1 MFPEPRGHEF
11 ECEPHVGELLPH
23 RLGLAA
29 DLAGGEGLEVG
40 HGVVVVELDPLE
52 AERDG
57 RLEHVVKRHL
67 QPDGGGR
74 RGRRPG
80 RCSTAQWRSVTK

>member
-1 MFPEPRGHEF
+1 
-11 ECEPHVGELLPH
+11 
-23 RLGLAA
+23 
-29 DLAGGEGLEVG
+29 
-40 HGVVVVELDPLE
+40 VELDPLE